1 MFPAAF
7 GTVATSHLA
16 ACSILTRT
24 DASMGR
30 VERDREIA
38 RRRTR
43 RAKLKKLRA
52 RFAKATD
59 QATKNLILA
68 KVRRISPFA
77 VLEQPAE

>member
-1 MFPAAF
+1 MGPGISEF
-7 GTVATSHLA
+7 GQ
-16 ACSILTRT
+16 CQIRD

-43 RAKLKKLRA
+43 RAKLQKLRA
-52 RFAKATD
+52 CFAKATD

-68 KVRRISPFA
+68 KARRISPFA
-77 VLEQPAE
+77 VLEEQPAE

>member
-1 MFPAAF
+1 
-7 GTVATSHLA
+7 
-16 ACSILTRT
+16 
-24 DASMGR
+24 MGR

-43 RAKLKKLRA
+43 RSKLKKLRA

-68 KVRRISPFA
+68 KARRISPFA

>member
-1 MFPAAF
+1 MRTGISEF
-7 GTVATSHLA
+7 GQ
-16 ACSILTRT
+16 CQIRN

-68 KVRRISPFA
+68 KARRISPFA
-77 VLEQPAE
+77 VLEEQPAE